1 MSLQVALFD
10 GYAQRACPTQAQKQD
25 WVQRITAVHQKIFG
39 EVWDSAALA
48 THLDQ
53 SLALIIA
60 TADDALGYALAQYLP
75 PQADLLFIGT
85 LPQARRRGLALT
97 LLTSLE
103 AELTLRGCT
112 EILLEVAEDNLGA
125 LALYQGWGATQIARR
140 SGYYHRAKGGP
151 VDALLFQRRF
161 EAAIKEN

>member
-1 MSLQVALFD
+1 MSVRVALFD
-10 GYAQRACPTQAQKQD
+10 GHPQRASNSQGQKQD
-25 WVQRITAVHQKIFG
+25 WVQRITALHQKIFG
-39 EVWDSAALA
+39 EAWDSAELA

-53 SLALIIA
+53 SLALIIV

-85 LPQARRRGLALT
+85 LLQARRRGLALT

-103 AELTLRGCT
+103 AELALRGCT
-112 EILLEVAEDNLGA
+112 EILLEVAEDNLSA
-125 LALYQGWGATQIARR
+125 QALYRGWGATQIARR

-151 VDALLFQRRF
+151 VDALLFQRRL
-161 EAAIKEN
+161 EAAIKED